1 MHTFYLVARKQ
12 RFTYN
17 RQNWQNIVSTIAHHQ
32 RRGRA
37 PDSAHYRKM
46 SRTLRVDELLQDGR
60 RTLKKPSPAQD
71 PSPPPMP
78 PARSPG
84 GTQRDAAAICTARRT
99 RLERRERPW
108 RFPLVTLSRAF
119 PTRHGFDGSLFHA
132 TSLTPHKTSRN
143 LETPRKISP
152 WDPKPTLALSSP
164 NQGSP
169 WDQP

>member
-71 PSPPPMP
+71 PSPPMP

-132 TSLTPHKTSRN
+132 TSLAPHKTSRN